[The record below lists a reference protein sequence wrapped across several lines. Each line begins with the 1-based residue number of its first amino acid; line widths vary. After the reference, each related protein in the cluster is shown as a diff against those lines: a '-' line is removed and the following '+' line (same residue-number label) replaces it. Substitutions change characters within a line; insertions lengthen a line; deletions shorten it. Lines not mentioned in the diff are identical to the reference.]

1 MMPGCSSLNSQNDNT
16 PIQENLLTKCP
27 LETPSPAGKAGKEV
41 LTTLLE
47 WEKFYNEC
55 AIRHDGLVD
64 AVRKMKMVK
73 VTK

>member
-1 MMPGCSSLNSQNDNT
+1 M
-16 PIQENLLTKCP
+16 
-27 LETPSPAGKAGKEV
+27 ETPSPAGKAGKEV

-47 WEKFYNEC
+47 WEKFYTEC

>member
-1 MMPGCSSLNSQNDNT
+1 M
-16 PIQENLLTKCP
+16 
-27 LETPSPAGKAGKEV
+27 ETPSPAGKAGKNV

-73 VTK
+73 VPN